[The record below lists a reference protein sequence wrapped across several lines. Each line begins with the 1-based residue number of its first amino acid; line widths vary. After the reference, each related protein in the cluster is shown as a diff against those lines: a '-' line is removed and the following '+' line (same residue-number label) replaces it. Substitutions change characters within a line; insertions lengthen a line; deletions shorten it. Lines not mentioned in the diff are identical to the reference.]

1 MEGLIA
7 HCGADYL
14 GRQELLTLPVP
25 ESMATHKV
33 VSHADIVAGLIE
45 SLHYRHLHVV
55 RDQYA
60 LTTDGMRMF
69 GFLEINDGTSDV
81 GVAIGVRNSHD
92 KTFSLGLT
100 VGYRVFVC
108 DNLAFHGDFTPVT
121 RKHTKHFDPVEVIDV
136 AVGKMQRHFEPM
148 KREIDVW
155 QHHSLADHVA
165 KSVIFDAF
173 IADGVDAPKHIAR
186 EVARYYFE
194 PDHPEFE
201 ARNLWTLSNGFT
213 SAFKALEPVP
223 QMKAIAS
230 LGPFLA
236 LYK

>member
-25 ESMATHKV
+25 ESTATHKV

-60 LTTDGMRMF
+60 LTKDGMRMF

-81 GVAIGVRNSHD
+81 GFAIGVRNSHD

-100 VGYRVFVC
+100 DQPR
-108 DNLAFHGDFTPVT
+108 P
-121 RKHTKHFDPVEVIDV
+121 
-136 AVGKMQRHFEPM
+136 
-148 KREIDVW
+148 
-155 QHHSLADHVA
+155 
-165 KSVIFDAF
+165 
-173 IADGVDAPKHIAR
+173 
-186 EVARYYFE
+186 
-194 PDHPEFE
+194 
-201 ARNLWTLSNGFT
+201 
-213 SAFKALEPVP
+213 
-223 QMKAIAS
+223 
-230 LGPFLA
+230 
-236 LYK
+236 